1 MNKKTKSI
9 LALMLSVMTVLSLV
23 LGALPIQAYAV
34 TQSEIDA
41 LKKER
46 DKIAEA
52 KAAQQAIVDELEA
65 QHADVLDRKLA
76 LDERNVYTLEQM
88 ALNEQEIALYDQM
101 IEDKAREVEEAKALE
116 NQQLER
122 YRTRVRAM
130 EENGNFGFLALV
142 LNAGSLG
149 ELLTAMDDIGEIME
163 SDRRLEDEYIAAREH
178 TEEVKAEY
186 EAYKEELEAKQA
198 TLRAEQVELQRQIDE
213 ATELITKLAEDIEG
227 NAEELAK
234 LQAAQDE
241 AQKEIDQKVAEL
253 ERQRAEEEE
262 RRRQEAAAN
271 NPSNGGGGGSSSGG
285 GSVTGTGSFTWPCPS
300 CTYITSRVGYR
311 WHPVSGQWKYHSG
324 LDIGAAYGASIVAA
338 DGGTVTIAGVN
349 GGYGNCVMIDHGN
362 GYYTL
367 YGHMSS
373 IAVSLGQT
381 VSKGSTI
388 GYVGSTGVSTGP
400 HLHFEV
406 RQGTTILDPENWFTG
421 LTYAPDAGE

>member
-1 MNKKTKSI
+1 MKKKTKSL
-9 LALMLSVMTVLSLV
+9 LALILSVVTVLSLV
-23 LGALPIQAYAV
+23 LGALPTRAYAV

-46 DKIAEA
+46 DKIAEQ

-65 QHADVLDRKLA
+65 QHADVLERKLA
-76 LDERNVYTLEQM
+76 LDERNAFTLEQM
-88 ALNEQEIALYDQM
+88 ELNEQEIALYDQM
-101 IEDKAREVEEAKALE
+101 IEEKAREVDDARALE
-116 NQQLER
+116 EQQLER

-130 EENGNFGFLALV
+130 EENGNYGFLALV

-186 EAYKEELEAKQA
+186 EAYKAELEAKQA

-213 ATELITKLAEDIEG
+213 ATDLINQLLEDIEG

-271 NPSNGGGGGSSSGG
+271 NPSGGGGGSSG

-338 DGGTVTIAGVN
+338 DGGTVTIAGLN
-349 GGYGNCVMIDHGN
+349 GGYGKCVMIDHGN

-373 IAVSLGQT
+373 IAVSVGQS
-381 VSKGSTI
+381 VSKGATI

-400 HLHFEV
+400 HLHFEI

>member
-1 MNKKTKSI
+1 MKKKTKSL
-9 LALMLSVMTVLSLV
+9 LALILSVVTVLSLV
-23 LGALPIQAYAV
+23 LGALPTRAYAV

-46 DKIAEA
+46 DKIAGQ

-65 QHADVLDRKLA
+65 QHADVLERKLA
-76 LDERNVYTLEQM
+76 LDERNAFTLEQM
-88 ALNEQEIALYDQM
+88 ELNEQEIALYDQM
-101 IEDKAREVEEAKALE
+101 IEEKAREVDDARALE
-116 NQQLER
+116 EQQLER

-130 EENGNFGFLALV
+130 EENGNYGFLALV

-186 EAYKEELEAKQA
+186 EAYKAELEAKQA

-213 ATELITKLAEDIEG
+213 ATDLINQLLEDIEG

-271 NPSNGGGGGSSSGG
+271 NPSGGGGGSSG

-338 DGGTVTIAGVN
+338 DGGTVTIAGLN
-349 GGYGNCVMIDHGN
+349 GGYGKCVMIDHGN

-373 IAVSLGQT
+373 IAVSVGQS
-381 VSKGSTI
+381 VSKGETI

-400 HLHFEV
+400 HLHFEI

>member
-130 EENGNFGFLALV
+130 EESGNFGFLALV

-271 NPSNGGGGGSSSGG
+271 KPSNGGGGGSSGG

-373 IAVSLGQT
+373 IAVSVGQS
-381 VSKGSTI
+381 VSKGATI

-400 HLHFEV
+400 HLHFEI

>member
-65 QHADVLDRKLA
+65 QHADVLERKLA

-271 NPSNGGGGGSSSGG
+271 NPSNGGGGGSSGG
-285 GSVTGTGSFTWPCPS
+285 GTVTGTGSFTWPCPS

-373 IAVSLGQT
+373 IAVSVGQS
-381 VSKGSTI
+381 VSKGATI

-400 HLHFEV
+400 HLHFEI

>member
-65 QHADVLDRKLA
+65 QHADVLERKLA

-88 ALNEQEIALYDQM
+88 ELNEQEIALYDQM

-262 RRRQEAAAN
+262 RRRQEQAAN
-271 NPSNGGGGGSSSGG
+271 GGGSGGGSSGG
-285 GSVTGTGSFTWPCPS
+285 GTVTGTGSFTWPCPS

-373 IAVSLGQT
+373 IAVSVGQS
-381 VSKGSTI
+381 VSKGATI

-400 HLHFEV
+400 HLHFEI

>member
-186 EAYKEELEAKQA
+186 EAYKAELEAKQA

-213 ATELITKLAEDIEG
+213 ATDLINQLLEDIEG

-234 LQAAQDE
+234 IQAAQD
-241 AQKEIDQKVAEL
+241 ATQKEIDEMVAEL
-253 ERQRAEEEE
+253 ERQRREEEE
-262 RRRQEAAAN
+262 RRKQEQAN
-271 NPSNGGGGGSSSGG
+271 NSGTGGGSSSGG
-285 GSVTGTGSFTWPCPS
+285 SATGTGSFGWPCPS
-300 CTYITSRVGYR
+300 CTYITSKFGPRY
-311 WHPVSGQWKYHSG
+311 HPVTGAYQSTHTG
-324 LDIGAAYGASIVAA
+324 LDIGAAFGATIVAA
-338 DGGTVTIAGVN
+338 DGGTVTTAGVK
-349 GGYGNCVMIDHGN
+349 GGYGKCVMIDHGN

-381 VSKGSTI
+381 VSKGDTV

-400 HLHFEV
+400 HLHFEIRV
-406 RQGTTILDPENWFTG
+406 NGVCTDPAPWFSG
-421 LTYAPDAGE
+421 LTYAPDA